1 MKVAVKA
8 KKALKP
14 VLKMKKNKES
24 KEAEDFASK
33 TSKLINGDDLT
44 MADQDINMSFEQPV
58 KKPTLVKKS
67 KKKLNL

>member
-14 VLKMKKNKES
+14 VLKMKKNNES